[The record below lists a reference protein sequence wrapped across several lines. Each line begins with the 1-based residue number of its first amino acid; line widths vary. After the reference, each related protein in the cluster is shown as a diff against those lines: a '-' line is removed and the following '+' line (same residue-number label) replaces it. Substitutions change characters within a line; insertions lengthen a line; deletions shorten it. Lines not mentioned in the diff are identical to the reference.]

1 MLKSY
6 RVLILLLAVSLVVTA
21 CSPASIPAASASDP
35 GSLVI
40 YSGRTESLVGPV
52 IQQFEDATGIQVSVR
67 YGDTAEMAA
76 TLIEE
81 GRNSPADIFFAQ
93 DPGGLGAVSAS
104 GLLAELP
111 AEVLD
116 QVEPRFQSQQ
126 GRWVGISGRARVVVY
141 NTNSLAP
148 ADLPDDLRG
157 FTGPKW
163 NGRIGW
169 APTNGSFQAMV
180 TAMRQVWGEEETRA
194 WLTGIQ
200 ANNPVSYEKN
210 TAIVQAVG
218 SGEIEVGLV
227 NHYYL
232 YRFLQEEGESF
243 AARNYFVPDNGPGS
257 LVLVSGAGRLAN
269 GKNEANAIKF
279 INFLLSPVAQQYFAS
294 QTYEYPLVEGI
305 QIHRDLTTL
314 SELNPVEISLE
325 NLTDL
330 QGTLELLRQTGALP

>member
-116 QVEPRFQSQQ
+116 QVEAPFSISTRPL
-126 GRWVGISGRARVVVY
+126 GRVFLGRARVVVY
-141 NTNSLAP
+141 NTNS
-148 ADLPDDLRG
+148 
-157 FTGPKW
+157 
-163 NGRIGW
+163 
-169 APTNGSFQAMV
+169 
-180 TAMRQVWGEEETRA
+180 
-194 WLTGIQ
+194 
-200 ANNPVSYEKN
+200 
-210 TAIVQAVG
+210 
-218 SGEIEVGLV
+218 
-227 NHYYL
+227 
-232 YRFLQEEGESF
+232 
-243 AARNYFVPDNGPGS
+243 
-257 LVLVSGAGRLAN
+257 
-269 GKNEANAIKF
+269 
-279 INFLLSPVAQQYFAS
+279 
-294 QTYEYPLVEGI
+294 
-305 QIHRDLTTL
+305 
-314 SELNPVEISLE
+314 
-325 NLTDL
+325 
-330 QGTLELLRQTGALP
+330 TGASRSAR